1 MKVKK
6 FQAPSMPEAM
16 NKVKKNLGTD
26 AVILNS
32 KEIKVGGFLGMF
44 KKPQIEVIAAIDPTE
59 ESEKKRKK
67 QTLQPAPSV
76 QRSADLSLE
85 NNEVMK
91 ELKQL
96 KTLVQQQT
104 SHEEKQTLIQQMAV
118 YLKDQELDQSF
129 VDELIQSIVLDGRAE
144 EITENQL
151 KKLVKSNL
159 CQALPPAAERKQG
172 FSKKY
177 IHLVGP
183 TGVGKTTTIAK
194 LASDAVINR
203 NESVAFITTD
213 TYRMAAVDQL
223 KTYAKLLDVPLEV
236 AYTIEDYRKAREK
249 LKAYDLVFIDT
260 AGRNFKD
267 AYYVRELTKMI
278 EFNED
283 TETYLVLSLTSK
295 YADMK
300 EIFYSFNQVPMKSLI
315 FTKKDETSKIGGA
328 LSLSILHQIGIA
340 YITFGQDVP
349 DDIEYAN
356 AFKLVETIMGD
367 YSNE

>member
-6 FQAPSMPEAM
+6 FQAPSMPEVM

-44 KKPQIEVIAAIDPTE
+44 KKPQVEVIAAIDPSD
-59 ESEKKRKK
+59 ESENRSTR
-67 QTLQPAPSV
+67 QTQKSAPAV
-76 QRSADLSLE
+76 HRSADPSLD

-96 KTLVQQQT
+96 KTLVQQQA
-104 SHEEKQTLIQQMAV
+104 SHGEKQTSLQKIAD
-118 YLKDQELDQSF
+118 YLKEQELEQSF
-129 VDELIQSIVLDGRAE
+129 VNERIQSIVLSSYE
-144 EITENQL
+144 EELNENQL
-151 KKLVKSNL
+151 KDLVKNDI
-159 CQALPPAAERKQG
+159 CQALPPAALGKQG
-172 FSKKY
+172 FTKKY

-194 LASDAVINR
+194 LASDAVLNR

-236 AYTIEDYRKAREK
+236 AYTIEDYRKARER

-267 AYYVRELTKMI
+267 PFYVSELTKMI

-300 EIFYSFNQVPMKSLI
+300 EIFDSLNQVPINKLI

-349 DDIEYAN
+349 DDIEHTN
-356 AFKLVETIMGD
+356 PTKLVDTIMGD